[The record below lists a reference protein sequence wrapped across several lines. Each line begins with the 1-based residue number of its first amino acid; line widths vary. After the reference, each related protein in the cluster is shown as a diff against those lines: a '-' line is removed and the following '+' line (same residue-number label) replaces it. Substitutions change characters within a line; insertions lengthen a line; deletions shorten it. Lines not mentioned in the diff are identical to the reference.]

1 MQIRMYRIGGMVN
14 GFVLFTESNKNNNDN
29 DVLCNAFEWLRRR
42 RASRMD
48 DGLFINYKL
57 NWAHVFQYLSMSLF
71 GEWWGWCSVDEYRS
85 ILDDSSA

>member
-29 DVLCNAFEWLRRR
+29 DVLCNAFEWLRGRR
-42 RASRMD
+42 PFRMD

-57 NWAHVFQYLSMSLF
+57 N
-71 GEWWGWCSVDEYRS
+71 
-85 ILDDSSA
+85 